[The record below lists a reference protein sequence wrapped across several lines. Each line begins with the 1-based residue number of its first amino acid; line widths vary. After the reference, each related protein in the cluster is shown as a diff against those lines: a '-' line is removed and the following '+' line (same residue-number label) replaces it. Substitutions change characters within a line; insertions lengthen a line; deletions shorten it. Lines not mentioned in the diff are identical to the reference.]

1 MRTLRPGTRPMCSRP
16 ANTRTSKQSS
26 SGGGRKSSP
35 CTGSSSTQMCC
46 SPPPIIQKARQRSCS
61 TPHAV
66 LGTSLLAPTQLRKR
80 GAISPSNTLTAKHAW
95 TRYSCGSPLQR
106 SRDRRRFRFVCLKKD
121 QPIFLAGRA
130 AKATHLLTGDLKH
143 FGPAMNKPHLS
154 DGIVIQTVAEF
165 LSSL

>member
-1 MRTLRPGTRPMCSRP
+1 MYRLFLDANVLFTAAHNPEGKAAFLFNAPRRAWDLIASAHAIEEARRNITVKYPHCEARLDTLLLRLTLAAQPRP
-16 ANTRTSKQSS
+16 
-26 SGGGRKSSP
+26 SP
-35 CTGSSSTQMCC
+35 
-46 SPPPIIQKARQRSCS
+46 
-61 TPHAV
+61 
-66 LGTSLLAPTQLRKR
+66 
-80 GAISPSNTLTAKHAW
+80 ISIRLPE
-95 TRYSCGSPLQR
+95 
-106 SRDRRRFRFVCLKKD
+106 KD